1 MCVGDLNVILNIKH
15 IPDMTLF
22 FHQINL
28 LLKRYSGVE
37 WPRFIKQGSQINT
50 EIKNY
55 FQHQAIFSLL
65 NKLNGCEFILIELAF
80 KSYHKLT

>member
-15 IPDMTLF
+15 TPDMTLF

-50 EIKNY
+50 KIKLFPTPINLMAVSSY
-55 FQHQAIFSLL
+55 
-65 NKLNGCEFILIELAF
+65 KLN
-80 KSYHKLT
+80 

>member
-15 IPDMTLF
+15 TPDMTLF

-37 WPRFIKQGSQINT
+37 WPRFNKQGSQIYT
-50 EIKNY
+50 KIKLFPTPINLMAVSSY
-55 FQHQAIFSLL
+55 
-65 NKLNGCEFILIELAF
+65 KLN
-80 KSYHKLT
+80 

>member
-15 IPDMTLF
+15 TPDMTLF

-50 EIKNY
+50 KIKIISNT
-55 FQHQAIFSLL
+55 